1 MQKEKY
7 TWTQQIG
14 GQAALEDKEY
24 AEAERMLPGRSR
36 SREFYI
42 TARRLRQE
50 GQDEAFPVD
59 SGNYK
64 AASIWDA
71 LEIAFQN
78 GDLSGPNAR
87 RLSNMSSPLHMF
99 FGLRFTSTPEDPK
112 LSLIA

>member
-1 MQKEKY
+1 MQKEEY

-24 AEAERMLPGRSR
+24 AEAERMLPGRYR
-36 SREFYI
+36 SKEFYI
-42 TARRLRQE
+42 AARRLRQE
-50 GQDEAFPVD
+50 VQDEAFPID

-71 LEIAFQN
+71 VEIAFQN
-78 GDLSGPNAR
+78 GDFPGPNAPKAVKHVVAIAHV
-87 RLSNMSSPLHMF
+87 LWAS
-99 FGLRFTSTPEDPK
+99 LRQHPEDPV